1 MLKERKPELVEFG
14 EKMRT
19 MRKAKHMSQRELADA
34 LDIDYCVV
42 SRYETG
48 ETEMGVVLYHKMLG
62 LFGVSSLDELPMAD
76 TENLLQ
82 LLGELTPENRQQLMS
97 LAGMMRKA
105 QNIICNDAQQ
115 KY

>member
-19 MRKAKHMSQRELADA
+19 MRKAKRMSQKELPDA
-34 LDIDYCVV
+34 LNIDYRVV

-48 ETEMGVVLYHKMLG
+48 EAEMGVMLYQKMLVV
-62 LFGVSSLDELPMAD
+62 FGVNSLDEHPMAD
-76 TENLLQ
+76 TGDLLQ
-82 LLGELTPENRQQLMS
+82 LWSELTPENRQQLMS

-105 QNIICNDAQQ
+105 QDVQ
-115 KY
+115 

>member
-34 LDIDYCVV
+34 LNIDYRVV

-62 LFGVSSLDELPMAD
+62 LLGVSSLDELPMAD